1 MRGKGKQGAGAGRE
15 RKVMAGQ
22 HSEHE
27 ENGSMLKQTL
37 SQWFMEGGQALQLGK
52 LTYSPSRGERRMEAP
67 QERGA
72 HHE

>member
-22 HSEHE
+22 HREHE